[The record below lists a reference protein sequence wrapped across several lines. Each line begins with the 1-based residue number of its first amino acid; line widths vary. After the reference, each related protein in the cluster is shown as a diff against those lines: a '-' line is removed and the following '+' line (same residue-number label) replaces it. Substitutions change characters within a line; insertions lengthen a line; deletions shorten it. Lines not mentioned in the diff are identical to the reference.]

1 MRSLNA
7 LIDAFER
14 YTGKTLPPGESFE
27 EWRKRAGVRLEDLER
42 LADVTEEPDE
52 DGVNDDRLMD
62 LDLAEPQLPRQG
74 KPPAAWVAGQED
86 ECSYEMGLLERY
98 LDARGL
104 TGHGWSIWELCR
116 LPKGS
121 GARPVAV
128 PPSGLWPNIVPT
140 LRVYEAL
147 RAAMGEPLMLR
158 CYRPP
163 DYNRAVKGASQS
175 LHMWFAALDVYAPVD
190 DRQALAHLAASV
202 YLAGDD
208 VWRKPATAMR
218 EEIQAIKGDLETLG
232 LGIYGY
238 PWPSNI
244 HIDTGWRRRTWDD
257 AKAYIDEVKQDA

>member
-1 MRSLNA
+1 MKSLNA

-14 YTGKTLPPGESFE
+14 HTGKTLPPGESVK
-27 EWRKRAGVRLEDLER
+27 EWAERAGVRMEELER
-42 LADVTEEPDE
+42 LADTLEEPTE

-62 LDLAEPQLPRQG
+62 LELAEPQLPRQG

-86 ECSYEMGLLERY
+86 ECAYEMGLLERY
-98 LDARGL
+98 LEAKDL
-104 TGHGWSIWELCR
+104 TGHGWSIYELCR

-147 RAAMGEPLMLR
+147 RAAMGVPLTLR

-163 DYNRAVKGASQS
+163 DYNRAVKGASRS
-175 LHMWFAALDVYAPVD
+175 LHQWFGALDVYAPVD
-190 DRQALAHLAASV
+190 ERQRLAHLAAAV
-202 YLAGDD
+202 YLAGDG
-208 VWRKPATAMR
+208 VWRRPALAMR
-218 EEIQAIKGDLETLG
+218 EEIEAVSTDLQTLG
-232 LGIYGY
+232 LGIYGF

-257 AKAYIDEVKQDA
+257 ARSFIDEVKQDA